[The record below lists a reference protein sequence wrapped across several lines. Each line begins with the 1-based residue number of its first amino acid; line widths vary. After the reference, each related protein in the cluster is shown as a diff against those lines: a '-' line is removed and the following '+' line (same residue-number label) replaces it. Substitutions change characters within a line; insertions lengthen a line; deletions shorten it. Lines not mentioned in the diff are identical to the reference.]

1 MHQHVFPWSIFNYFI
16 KKYREI
22 IKEKKNYLKKNDMED
37 EVAQQERS
45 NIKYYASTFRYNIE
59 YIDMSEQFVHS
70 LSI

>member
-1 MHQHVFPWSIFNYFI
+1 
-16 KKYREI
+16 
-22 IKEKKNYLKKNDMED
+22 MED